1 MSHYLIQ
8 QALFDAKTVGELDQL
23 ACQKGN
29 ISPFE
34 LMSRAGDGAFAELLE
49 NFGRPDCIH
58 VFCGAGNNGGDG
70 YIIASLAA
78 HEKISV
84 RVYELGNPAR
94 MSDETKLARQQCVD
108 ANIIFESFDS
118 SCNLS
123 EGIIVDSLIGTGF
136 KGVLRDEF
144 AIAIECINS
153 SLLPVLAVDIPSGL
167 ASDTGAVQEVAVK
180 ADITVTFVAP
190 KQGLFTGRGTA
201 LCGDIVYDSLDIP
214 ADILQQRLPSAE
226 LMSVD
231 DLLEYLPE
239 PEADV
244 HKSQRGHCMVIGG
257 DHGTGGAS
265 LLAAQSCL
273 QVGAGVVSHATRP
286 EHVSASLVR
295 QPEIMACGV
304 VSGQE
309 LEPLLDRPTVLVV
322 GPGLGR
328 SSWSEQILQKA
339 MSMDVPMVVDADAL
353 NIIADGRVVTNIANR
368 SWVMTP
374 HPGEAARLLGVSVT
388 EIETDRFA
396 AVRKLQQKYNAVIL
410 LKGAGTLIYG
420 DQTRPIQ
427 VCPYG
432 NPAMATAGMGD
443 ILSGVI
449 GGLIAQGMDLFTAT
463 ELACCLHS
471 KAADMAVDKLG
482 HRGLVASDVLTF
494 VRAILNQSTILAE

>member
-23 ACQKGN
+23 AYQKGN

-84 RVYELGNPAR
+84 RVYELGNPNR
-94 MSDETKLARQQCVD
+94 MSDETKRARQQCVD
-108 ANIIFESFDS
+108 ANIIFGSFDS

-136 KGVLRDEF
+136 EGVLRDEF

-167 ASDTGAVQEVAVK
+167 SSDTGAAQEVAVK

-190 KQGLFTGRGTA
+190 KQGLFTGRGKA

-309 LEPLLDRPTVLVV
+309 LEPLLDRPRVLVV

-328 SSWSEQILQKA
+328 SSWSEQMLQKA

>member
-1 MSHYLIQ
+1 
-8 QALFDAKTVGELDQL
+8 
-23 ACQKGN
+23 
-29 ISPFE
+29 
-34 LMSRAGDGAFAELLE
+34 
-49 NFGRPDCIH
+49 
-58 VFCGAGNNGGDG
+58 
-70 YIIASLAA
+70 
-78 HEKISV
+78 
-84 RVYELGNPAR
+84 
-94 MSDETKLARQQCVD
+94 MSDETKRARQQCVD

-136 KGVLRDEF
+136 EGVLRDEF

-328 SSWSEQILQKA
+328 SSWSEQMLQKA

-388 EIETDRFA
+388 EIEIDRFA

>member
-1 MSHYLIQ
+1 
-8 QALFDAKTVGELDQL
+8 
-23 ACQKGN
+23 
-29 ISPFE
+29 
-34 LMSRAGDGAFAELLE
+34 
-49 NFGRPDCIH
+49 
-58 VFCGAGNNGGDG
+58 
-70 YIIASLAA
+70 
-78 HEKISV
+78 
-84 RVYELGNPAR
+84 
-94 MSDETKLARQQCVD
+94 MSDETKRARQQCVD
-108 ANIIFESFDS
+108 ANISFESFDS

-136 KGVLRDEF
+136 EGVLRDEF

-328 SSWSEQILQKA
+328 SSWSEQMLQKA

-427 VCPYG
+427 VCPDRKSTRL
-432 NPAMATAGMGD
+432 N
-443 ILSGVI
+443 S
-449 GGLIAQGMDLFTAT
+449 
-463 ELACCLHS
+463 S
-471 KAADMAVDKLG
+471 
-482 HRGLVASDVLTF
+482 HRTRSRMPSSA
-494 VRAILNQSTILAE
+494 

>member
-1 MSHYLIQ
+1 
-8 QALFDAKTVGELDQL
+8 
-23 ACQKGN
+23 
-29 ISPFE
+29 
-34 LMSRAGDGAFAELLE
+34 
-49 NFGRPDCIH
+49 
-58 VFCGAGNNGGDG
+58 
-70 YIIASLAA
+70 
-78 HEKISV
+78 
-84 RVYELGNPAR
+84 
-94 MSDETKLARQQCVD
+94 
-108 ANIIFESFDS
+108 
-118 SCNLS
+118 
-123 EGIIVDSLIGTGF
+123 
-136 KGVLRDEF
+136 
-144 AIAIECINS
+144 
-153 SLLPVLAVDIPSGL
+153 
-167 ASDTGAVQEVAVK
+167 
-180 ADITVTFVAP
+180 
-190 KQGLFTGRGTA
+190 
-201 LCGDIVYDSLDIP
+201 
-214 ADILQQRLPSAE
+214 
-226 LMSVD
+226 MSVD

-328 SSWSEQILQKA
+328 SSWSEQMLQKA

-353 NIIADGRVVTNIANR
+353 NIIADGRVVTNISNR

-410 LKGAGTLIYG
+410 LKGSGTLIYG

-482 HRGLVASDVLTF
+482 HRGIVASDVLTF

>member
-8 QALFDAKTVGELDQL
+8 QALFDAKTVGELDRL
-23 ACQKGN
+23 ACEKGN

-34 LMSRAGDGAFAELLE
+34 LMRRAGDGVFAELLE

-70 YIIASLAA
+70 YITASLAA

-84 RVYELGNPAR
+84 RIYELGNPER
-94 MSDETKLARQQCVD
+94 MSEETKQARQHCVD
-108 ANIIFESFDS
+108 ANISCGPFDVG
-118 SCNLS
+118 CNLS
-123 EGIIVDSLIGTGF
+123 EGVIVDCLIGTGF
-136 KGVLRDEF
+136 IGTLSDEF
-144 AIAIECINS
+144 SVAIECINS
-153 SLLPVLAVDIPSGL
+153 SLLPVIAADIPSGL
-167 ASDTGAVQEVAVK
+167 DSDTGAVQDVAVK
-180 ADITVTFVAP
+180 ADLTVTFVAP
-190 KQGLFTGRGTA
+190 KQGLFTGRGPA
-201 LCGDIVYDSLDIP
+201 LCGDIIYDSLEIST
-214 ADILQQRLPSAE
+214 DILNQREPSAE

-231 DLLEYLPE
+231 DLLEYFPE
-239 PEADV
+239 TEADV

-273 QVGAGVVSHATRP
+273 HLGAGLTSHATRP

-309 LEPLLDRPTVLVV
+309 LEPLLDRPTVLVI

-328 SSWSEQILQKA
+328 SSWSEQMLQKA

-353 NIIADGRVVTNIANR
+353 NIIAEGRVVTDVANR

-374 HPGEAARLLGVSVT
+374 HSGEAARLLGVSVA
-388 EIETDRFA
+388 EVEMDRFA
-396 AVRKLQQKYNAVIL
+396 AVRQLQQKYNAVIL
-410 LKGAGTLIYG
+410 LKGAGTLICG

-449 GGLIAQGMDLFTAT
+449 GALIAQGMDVQTAT
-463 ELACCLHS
+463 ELGCCIHS
-471 KAADMAVDKLG
+471 KAADVAVDELG
-482 HRGLVASDVLTF
+482 HRGLVASDLMPF
-494 VRAILNQSTILAE
+494 FREILNQSTFLPE

>member
-1 MSHYLIQ
+1 MQ

-49 NFGRPDCIH
+49 NFGRPNCIH

-180 ADITVTFVAP
+180 ADITVTFVVP

-231 DLLEYLPE
+231 DLLEYL
-239 PEADV
+239 
-244 HKSQRGHCMVIGG
+244 
-257 DHGTGGAS
+257 S
-265 LLAAQSCL
+265 LI
-273 QVGAGVVSHATRP
+273 H
-286 EHVSASLVR
+286 
-295 QPEIMACGV
+295 I
-304 VSGQE
+304 
-309 LEPLLDRPTVLVV
+309 
-322 GPGLGR
+322 
-328 SSWSEQILQKA
+328 
-339 MSMDVPMVVDADAL
+339 
-353 NIIADGRVVTNIANR
+353 
-368 SWVMTP
+368 
-374 HPGEAARLLGVSVT
+374 
-388 EIETDRFA
+388 
-396 AVRKLQQKYNAVIL
+396 
-410 LKGAGTLIYG
+410 
-420 DQTRPIQ
+420 
-427 VCPYG
+427 
-432 NPAMATAGMGD
+432 
-443 ILSGVI
+443 
-449 GGLIAQGMDLFTAT
+449 
-463 ELACCLHS
+463 
-471 KAADMAVDKLG
+471 
-482 HRGLVASDVLTF
+482 
-494 VRAILNQSTILAE
+494 